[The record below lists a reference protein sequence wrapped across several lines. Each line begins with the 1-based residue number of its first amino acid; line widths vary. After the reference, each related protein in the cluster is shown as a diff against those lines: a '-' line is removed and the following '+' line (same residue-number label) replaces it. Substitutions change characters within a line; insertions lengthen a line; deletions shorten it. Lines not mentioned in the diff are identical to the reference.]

1 MTTGKVETP
10 ITAKV
15 GCKEKGDI
23 PSGNN
28 FMNESLQEKRV
39 EDRIPCKHPVSYK
52 LMGRPYSPQSTEA
65 VFSEAQ
71 DISNHGMRIL
81 TDRISVQVGSILH
94 IQIALSDT
102 NTSMPFLAQVR
113 WVREE
118 DNGYHQLG
126 LTFRSAAQVE
136 VEKILQLQIA
146 LSDTNTFW
154 RK

>member
-1 MTTGKVETP
+1 MTTVTLGRP
-10 ITAKV
+10 ITTKG

-23 PSGNN
+23 QSDNN

-39 EDRIPCKHPVSYK
+39 EDRIPCKHPLSFK
-52 LMGRPYSPQSTEA
+52 LMSPPSTDA

-81 TDRISVQVGSILH
+81 TDMRSVQVGSILH
-94 IQIALSDT
+94 IQIALSVT
-102 NTSMPFLAQVR
+102 NTSMPVLAQVR

-118 DNGYHQLG
+118 YNGYHQLG
-126 LTFRSAAQVE
+126 LMFRSSAQ
-136 VEKILQLQIA
+136 VEKILHLQIA

-154 RK
+154 HK

>member
-1 MTTGKVETP
+1 
-10 ITAKV
+10 
-15 GCKEKGDI
+15 
-23 PSGNN
+23 
-28 FMNESLQEKRV
+28 MNEPLQEKRI
-39 EDRIPCKHPVSYK
+39 EDRISYKHPVSYK
-52 LMGRPYSPQSTEA
+52 LMGGYYSPPSSEV

-81 TDRISVQVGSILH
+81 TYRSSAQAGSIVH
-94 IQIALSDT
+94 IQIALSVT
-102 NTSMPFLAQVR
+102 NTSMPVLAQVR

-126 LTFRSAAQVE
+126 LTFRSSAQ
-136 VEKILQLQIA
+136 VEKILHLQIA

>member
-1 MTTGKVETP
+1 MTTGKVEIP

-15 GCKEKGDI
+15 GCKEKGDMQ
-23 PSGNN
+23 SGNN
-28 FMNESLQEKRV
+28 FMNESLQEKRA
-39 EDRIPCKHPVSYK
+39 EGRIPYKHPVSCK
-52 LMGRPYSPQSTEA
+52 LMGGYYSPQSTEA

-102 NTSMPFLAQVR
+102 NTSMPVLAQVR

-118 DNGYHQLG
+118 DNGYQQFG
-126 LTFRSAAQVE
+126 LTF
-136 VEKILQLQIA
+136 L
-146 LSDTNTFW
+146 F
-154 RK
+154 